1 MSLLTVCQ
9 GVCKVVG
16 LDEPDAI
23 ASSTDREYVEMFA
36 LANEMAT
43 RIARGYNWQ
52 LLARIHTLT
61 GDGSTEDFDH
71 PDDYDRMLVKSQV
84 WSSSLETALSPIGS
98 LDRWLELDIQAFDF
112 VVNAWIIYGGQ
123 MHIKPAI
130 ASAVT
135 AKFFY
140 QSNLIVAPSAGSN
153 KVEFTA
159 DTDNFRLDEQL
170 LKLGMIWQFKAN
182 KGLSYAEDMV
192 NYENLLARLCAR
204 DRGSRM
210 LRIGPGRLPRDVK
223 VAYPQSIDP

>member
-1 MSLLTVCQ
+1 MTLLSVCAE
-9 GVCKVVG
+9 VAKVVG
-16 LDEPDAI
+16 LDEPDAV
-23 ASSTDREYVEMFA
+23 ASSTDREYVELFS
-36 LANEMAT
+36 LANEMAE

-52 LLARIHTLT
+52 LLSRIHTLT
-61 GDGSTEDFDH
+61 GDGATEDFDL
-71 PDDYDRMLVKSQV
+71 PSDYDRMLVKSQV

-123 MHIKPAI
+123 MHIKPPMATG
-130 ASAVT
+130 VT

-140 QSNLIVAPSAGSN
+140 QSNLIIAPSAGSN
-153 KVEFTA
+153 KAEFTA
-159 DTDNFRLDEQL
+159 DTDSFRLDEQL
-170 LKLGMIWQFKAN
+170 LKLGMIWQYKAY

-192 NYENLLARLCAR
+192 NYETLLARLATR

-210 LRIGPGRLPRDVK
+210 LRVGPVRLPRDVK

>member
-1 MSLLTVCQ
+1 MTLLSVC
-9 GVCKVVG
+9 VDVSKVVG

-23 ASSTDREYVEMFA
+23 ASSTDREYIELFA
-36 LANEMAT
+36 LANEMAK

-52 LLARIHTLT
+52 LLSRIHTLT
-61 GDGSTEDFDH
+61 GTGATEDFDL
-71 PDDYDRMLVKSQV
+71 PSDYDRMLVKSQV

-123 MHIKPAI
+123 MHIKPAM
-130 ASAVT
+130 ATGVT

-140 QSNLIVAPSAGSN
+140 QSNLIIAPASGSN
-153 KVEFTA
+153 KTDFTA
-159 DTDNFRLDEQL
+159 DTDTFRLDEQL
-170 LKLGMIWQFKAN
+170 LKLGMIWQYKAY
-182 KGLSYAEDMV
+182 KGLPYAEDMA
-192 NYENLLARLCAR
+192 NYESLLARLATR

-210 LRIGPGRLPRDVK
+210 LRVGPVRLPRDVK

>member
-1 MSLLTVCQ
+1 MTLLSVCAE
-9 GVCKVVG
+9 VAKVVG
-16 LDEPDAI
+16 LDVPDAV
-23 ASSTDREYVEMFA
+23 ASSTDREYVELFA
-36 LANEMAT
+36 LANEMAE

-52 LLARIHTLT
+52 LLSRIHTLT
-61 GDGSTEDFDH
+61 GDGATEDFDL
-71 PDDYDRMLVKSQV
+71 PADYDRMLVKSQV

-123 MHIKPAI
+123 MHIKPAM
-130 ASAVT
+130 ATAVT

-140 QSNLIVAPSAGSN
+140 QSNLIIAPASGSN

-159 DTDNFRLDEQL
+159 DNDTFRLDEQL
-170 LKLGMIWQFKAN
+170 LKLGMIWQYKAN
-182 KGLSYAEDMV
+182 KGFSYAEDMA
-192 NYENLLARLCAR
+192 NYEALLARLATR

-210 LRIGPGRLPRDVK
+210 LRVGPVRLPRDVK